1 MKHKLLWHSK
11 AWEDYL
17 YWVEKDK
24 KILKKINEILKDID
38 KTPYQGI
45 AKPEK
50 LMYGLSGYWSRRITK
65 EHRLVY
71 SVDEENI
78 VVLSCRL
85 HYA

>member
-1 MKHKLLWHSK
+1 VKRKLLWHHD

-17 YWVEKDK
+17 HWLETDR

-38 KTPYQGI
+38 RTPYQGI

-71 SVDEENI
+71 SVNDERI
-78 VVLSCRL
+78 VILSCRF